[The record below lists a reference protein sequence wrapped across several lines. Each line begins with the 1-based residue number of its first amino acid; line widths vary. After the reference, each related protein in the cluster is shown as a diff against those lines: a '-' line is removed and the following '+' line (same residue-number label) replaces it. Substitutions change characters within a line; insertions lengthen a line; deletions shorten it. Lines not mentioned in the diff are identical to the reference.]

1 MFFFALALSV
11 VFLLLL
17 KNFARCMVYT
27 MAILIYLVFIALIII
42 GIINGIWWMVI
53 VFAVTILIT
62 TCLICCFRSQI

>member
-1 MFFFALALSV
+1 
-11 VFLLLL
+11 
-17 KNFARCMVYT
+17 

-62 TCLICCFRSQI
+62 TCLLCCFRSQI